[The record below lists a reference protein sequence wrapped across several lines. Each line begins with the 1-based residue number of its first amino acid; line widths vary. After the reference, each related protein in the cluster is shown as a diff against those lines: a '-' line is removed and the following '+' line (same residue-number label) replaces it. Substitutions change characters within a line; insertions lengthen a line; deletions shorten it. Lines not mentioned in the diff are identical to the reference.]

1 MPEDLGASSFLFTEA
16 EVAEVQAVQARARER
31 ADALKRKFLTGDGSS
46 DESPDA

>member
-16 EVAEVQAVQARARER
+16 EVAEVQARARER

-46 DESPDA
+46 DNSPDA